1 MKLIAKYT
9 SRILSPLLIP
19 TYGAFMSLWLTGL
32 NALPL
37 SLRWRVVSMVFA
49 ITCLLP
55 MMAILLLWAM
65 RKVSDLGLNN
75 RNDRPLPYVL
85 TVVCYLLTAFYLHT
99 IHAPQWMW
107 LFMIAGA
114 GAAIVS
120 FIVNFRWKIS
130 AHMAAMGGLVAL
142 TFRFVADN
150 LAVVDMWPVATVV
163 ILLAGLLGTSR
174 IYLGCHTLAQ
184 VLAGAANGFLWVWLL
199 TL

>member
-32 NALPL
+32 CVLPV
-37 SLRWRVVSMVFA
+37 SVRWRVTSMVFA

-55 MMAILLLWAM
+55 MVAILSLWAM
-65 RKVSDLGLNN
+65 HKVSDLGLNN
-75 RNDRPLPYVL
+75 RSERPIPYTI
-85 TVVCYLLTAFYLHT
+85 TVVCYLLTAFYLYT

-107 LFMIAGA
+107 LFIVGGA
-114 GAAIVS
+114 GAAVVS
-120 FIVNFRWKIS
+120 FVVNFWWKIS
-130 AHMAAMGGLVAL
+130 AHMAAIGGLVAL
-142 TFRFVADN
+142 SFRFVADN
-150 LAVVDMWPVATVV
+150 LAVIDMWPVVTIV